1 MKKREETEA
10 QAKRVAA
17 LREYARLSRF
27 KFDNGYPGY
36 SAPTWFV
43 DHENVTNAGVLWDP
57 VRLLGATSD
66 AFADDRGTTM
76 CSPKS
81 LFDAWDG

>member
-1 MKKREETEA
+1 MMRLVSTMKKREETEA

-43 DHENVTNAGVLWDP
+43 DHG
-57 VRLLGATSD
+57 
-66 AFADDRGTTM
+66 
-76 CSPKS
+76 
-81 LFDAWDG
+81 DGPT